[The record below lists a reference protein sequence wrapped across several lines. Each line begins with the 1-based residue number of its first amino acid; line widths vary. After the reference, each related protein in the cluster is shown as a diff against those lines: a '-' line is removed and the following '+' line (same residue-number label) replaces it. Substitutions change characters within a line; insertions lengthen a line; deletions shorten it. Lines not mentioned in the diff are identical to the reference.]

1 VLCWNVRGLNG
12 ESRQREMRSKIDE
25 NACDII
31 CLQETK
37 YGEFDWQLIK
47 KIVLRILI
55 YLLLL
60 YLLVPR
66 EGSLFC
72 GSRPCF
78 RTS

>member
-12 ESRQREMRSKIDE
+12 ESRQREVRSKIDE

-47 KIVLRILI
+47 KNCPKNFDIFAFALSAGASGGIIVLWK
-55 YLLLL
+55 
-60 YLLVPR
+60 
-66 EGSLFC
+66 SSMFQD
-72 GSRPCF
+72 
-78 RTS
+78 